1 MTSWQRMASAPEKP
15 AESFLMPPLQTGEEL
30 LSALERLGYA
40 PRPLRRLVSTYTY
53 RDTRDGA
60 LRAAG
65 LELRLHAEGARWQ
78 LLDRGMVSAQRKAAD
93 STDDV
98 PGAGRLGLRLRAL
111 AGGRPL
117 LSQLSAAC
125 TETVHLLSG
134 PSSRPMS
141 LSVQEWEFSDLP
153 ERNHRVRCRV
163 ARIVSSRGARVDI
176 DYLAALLHRH
186 LSLVPTRTGIF
197 ETGLGLLEAPLPGA
211 AVPATYRLNRRDT
224 RVTSAAKLLS
234 AQAWAMR
241 VNTAGTRHDRDI
253 EYLHN
258 LRVATRRAR
267 FLVRL
272 FHDVLG
278 ASRAAALR
286 GELSWIAGMLG
297 VVRDL
302 DVLLQNLPAQL
313 AEVEAPPEAAAE
325 AIRLLR
331 ARRGDAFGPMVAAL
345 VSGRYRALLMDLAA
359 PLPEPRRAGT
369 EEEAGGARLV
379 DFARRQIRRTSRR
392 LLALGS
398 GITSDPSRAAALA
411 PSTLHRARILF
422 KRLRYTCEFFRP
434 VLGDDMRGALRRL
447 VACQDCLGA
456 HQDAVSAL
464 RAFERIAR
472 ESDPG
477 ASPAIYLCL
486 GALMQ
491 LQRRIQLQ
499 KRVEFA
505 GLWEK
510 FPLLARHMERG
521 GKEPGHARDRVVQS
535 EGRGGK
541 DGGRGQPRGAGR
553 LRRRSV
559 PSVGPGPA
567 GSGDIPPAREGR
579 PAGAGPQDPP
589 EQGGGGRPAR
599 GDPGSPS

>member
-197 ETGLGLLEAPLPGA
+197 DRSRPSGGTAAGRRGA
-211 AVPATYRLNRRDT
+211 RDVSTEPA
-224 RVTSAAKLLS
+224 
-234 AQAWAMR
+234 
-241 VNTAGTRHDRDI
+241 RH
-253 EYLHN
+253 
-258 LRVATRRAR
+258 AR
-267 FLVRL
+267 
-272 FHDVLG
+272 H
-278 ASRAAALR
+278 LR
-286 GELSWIAGMLG
+286 GEAPFRPGMGHAG
-297 VVRDL
+297 
-302 DVLLQNLPAQL
+302 
-313 AEVEAPPEAAAE
+313 EH
-325 AIRLLR
+325 
-331 ARRGDAFGPMVAAL
+331 RGH
-345 VSGRYRALLMDLAA
+345 
-359 PLPEPRRAGT
+359 
-369 EEEAGGARLV
+369 
-379 DFARRQIRRTSRR
+379 
-392 LLALGS
+392 
-398 GITSDPSRAAALA
+398 PSR
-411 PSTLHRARILF
+411 PRHR
-422 KRLRYTCEFFRP
+422 
-434 VLGDDMRGALRRL
+434 
-447 VACQDCLGA
+447 
-456 HQDAVSAL
+456 
-464 RAFERIAR
+464 
-472 ESDPG
+472 
-477 ASPAIYLCL
+477 
-486 GALMQ
+486 
-491 LQRRIQLQ
+491 
-499 KRVEFA
+499 
-505 GLWEK
+505 
-510 FPLLARHMERG
+510 
-521 GKEPGHARDRVVQS
+521 
-535 EGRGGK
+535 
-541 DGGRGQPRGAGR
+541 
-553 LRRRSV
+553 V
-559 PSVGPGPA
+559 PP
-567 GSGDIPPAREGR
+567 
-579 PAGAGPQDPP
+579 
-589 EQGGGGRPAR
+589 
-599 GDPGSPS
+599 